1 MEKRKNMV
9 VVVGS
14 SRLGA
19 LIASKNSSEGIYT
32 MIIDKDEF
40 AFNKLESDYSGFTM
54 VGDATEL
61 SVLKKAHM
69 DQASELDIITE
80 DDDTNIFIACMA
92 LHYFDVSS
100 IIVRLQENKKAV
112 LIDDPRVKVIV
123 PADLSM
129 SLYENLKTAEVGK

>member
-1 MEKRKNMV
+1 MV